1 MHNQKTN
8 TPNSILDV
16 KQYIFC
22 DFNDGLVLSDPRF
35 VKIFKSCQKALK
47 SFDLSFKK
55 DVPYFKMSLAR
66 CPHCGTRHVVKYGF
80 TKRTLVF
87 KEIGKTKVK
96 VQRYICKRC
105 SKTFQTD
112 LTSLVDKN
120 SNFTNELKSESE
132 HLISDYLGSLK
143 NVCKSFKK
151 FFGITVSHQ
160 TIENWLFVNENILEF
175 DLGRCS
181 GYYVFDVEWIKISGK
196 WKYRHTLLDSISN
209 CIVADAIYDTEDENT
224 VEKFLRESTANK
236 NKIAITTDLDK
247 KYASIIPKLGFKHQL
262 CIFHTKKSLNKQ
274 LKTFKDRNHISNEE
288 YQECHKQLKMI
299 KDLFDLNDYNEFKK
313 EVHSLINSKDDFH
326 PVIYKIIRKSI
337 FPRYKSFIHHLKD
350 KRIEKTSNKIENAFQ
365 KTMPKSRKR
374 TFKTKRGVLKRIYR
388 RDLIWNDN
396 RKKDFEN
403 QQSF

>member
-1 MHNQKTN
+1 MLNQKTN

-22 DFNDGLVLSDPRF
+22 DSNGRLVLSDPRF

-87 KEIGKTKVK
+87 KEIGKTNVK

-105 SKTFQTD
+105 DKTFQTD

-151 FFGITVSHQ
+151 FFGITISHQ

-181 GYYVFDVEWIKISGK
+181 GYYVFDVEWIKINGK

-209 CIVADAIYDTEDENT
+209 CIVADAIYDTEDETT

-262 CIFHTKKSLNKQ
+262 CIFHTKKS
-274 LKTFKDRNHISNEE
+274 
-288 YQECHKQLKMI
+288 
-299 KDLFDLNDYNEFKK
+299 
-313 EVHSLINSKDDFH
+313 
-326 PVIYKIIRKSI
+326 
-337 FPRYKSFIHHLKD
+337 
-350 KRIEKTSNKIENAFQ
+350 
-365 KTMPKSRKR
+365 
-374 TFKTKRGVLKRIYR
+374 
-388 RDLIWNDN
+388 
-396 RKKDFEN
+396 
-403 QQSF
+403 

>member
-1 MHNQKTN
+1 MPNQKTI
-8 TPNSILDV
+8 TPNSILEV
-16 KQYIFC
+16 KQYIFY
-22 DFNDGLVLSDPRF
+22 DSDDGFVLSDPRF
-35 VKIFKSCQKALK
+35 VKIFKSCREVLK

-55 DVPYFKMSLAR
+55 DVPYFKLSVAR
-66 CPHCGTRHVVKYGF
+66 CPYCGTRHVVKYGF
-80 TKRTLVF
+80 TNRTLIF

-105 SKTFQTD
+105 GKTFQTD

-151 FFGITVSHQ
+151 FFGISVSHQ

-181 GYYVFDVEWIKISGK
+181 GYYVFDVEWLKINGE
-196 WKYRHTLLDSISN
+196 WKYRHTLLDAISN
-209 CIVADAIYDTEDENT
+209 CIVADAIYDTEDETT
-224 VEKFLRESTANK
+224 VEKFLKESTANK
-236 NKIAITTDLDK
+236 NKKAITTDLDS
-247 KYASIIPKLGFKHQL
+247 KYPQIITKLGFKHQL
-262 CIFHTKKSLNKQ
+262 CIFHAKKSLNKQ
-274 LKTFKDRNHISNEE
+274 LKVFKDKFHLSEEE
-288 YQECHKQLKMI
+288 YEECHQQLKII
-299 KDLFDLNDYNEFKK
+299 KNLFDLNDYDEAEKELQSLIFRKNEF
-313 EVHSLINSKDDFH
+313 H
-326 PVIYKIIRKSI
+326 PAIYEIIRKSVS
-337 FPRYKSFIHHLKD
+337 PRYKSFIYHLKD

-374 TFKTKRGVLKRIYR
+374 IFKTTRGVLKRIYR

-396 RKKDFEN
+396 RKKDLEN

>member
-1 MHNQKTN
+1 M
-8 TPNSILDV
+8 
-16 KQYIFC
+16 
-22 DFNDGLVLSDPRF
+22 
-35 VKIFKSCQKALK
+35 K

-55 DVPYFKMSLAR
+55 DIPYFKMSLAR
-66 CPHCGTRHVVKYGF
+66 CPQCGTRHVVKYGF

-105 SKTFQTD
+105 DKTFQTD

-181 GYYVFDVEWIKISGK
+181 GYYVFDVEWIKINGK

-209 CIVADAIYDTEDENT
+209 CIVADAIYDTEDETT

-274 LKTFKDRNHISNEE
+274 LKTFKDKNRISDEE
-288 YQECHKQLKMI
+288 YQECHKQLKII
-299 KDLFDLNDYNEFKK
+299 KDLFDLNDYNEFKN
-313 EVHSLINSKDDFH
+313 EVQSLIYRKDDFH
-326 PVIYKIIRKSI
+326 PVIYKIIRKSVT
-337 FPRYKSFIHHLKD
+337 PRYKSFIYHLKD

>member
-1 MHNQKTN
+1 MPNQKKF
-8 TPNSILDV
+8 TPNSTLDV

-22 DFNDGLVLSDPRF
+22 DSDDGFFLSDPRF
-35 VKIFKSCQKALK
+35 VKIFKSCQEALK

-80 TKRTLVF
+80 TDRTLVF
-87 KEIGKTKVK
+87 KEIGKTMVK

-132 HLISDYLGSLK
+132 HLISDYLGSLR

-151 FFGITVSHQ
+151 FFGISVSHQ
-160 TIENWLFVNENILEF
+160 TIENWLFVNENVLEF

-181 GYYVFDVEWIKISGK
+181 GYYIFDVEWIKVNGN
-196 WKYRHTLLDSISN
+196 WKYRHTLLDAVSN
-209 CIVADAIYDTEDENT
+209 YIVADAIYDTEDETT
-224 VEKFLRESTANK
+224 VTKFLKESTVNK

-247 KYASIIPKLGFKHQL
+247 NYSLIIPKLGFKHQL
-262 CIFHTKKSLNKQ
+262 CIFHTKKSLNRQ
-274 LKTFKDRNHISNEE
+274 LKDFKDKYHLSNEE
-288 YQECHKQLKMI
+288 NEECQQQLQMI
-299 KDLFDLNDYNEFKK
+299 KNLFDLENYDEANKELQSLIYRENEF
-313 EVHSLINSKDDFH
+313 H
-326 PVIYKIIRKSI
+326 PIIYKIIRKSI
-337 FPRYKSFIHHLKD
+337 SPRYKNFIYHIKD
-350 KRIEKTSNKIENAFQ
+350 KKIEKTSNKLENAFQ

-374 TFKTKRGVLKRIYR
+374 TFKTTQGVLKRIYR
-388 RDLIWNDN
+388 RDLIWNEN
-396 RKKDFEN
+396 RKTDFEN

>member
-1 MHNQKTN
+1 MQNQKTI

-22 DFNDGLVLSDPRF
+22 DSNDGFVLSDPRF
-35 VKIFKSCQKALK
+35 VKIFKSCQKVLK

-66 CPHCGTRHVVKYGF
+66 CHYCGTRHVVKYGF

-87 KEIGKTKVK
+87 KDIGKTMVK
-96 VQRYICKRC
+96 VQRYICKCC

-120 SNFTNELKSESE
+120 SNFTNDLKSESE

-151 FFGITVSHQ
+151 FFGISVSHQ
-160 TIENWLFVNENILEF
+160 TIENWLFVNENVLEF
-175 DLGRCS
+175 DLGRCL
-181 GYYVFDVEWIKISGK
+181 GYYIFDVEWIKVNGN
-196 WKYRHTLLDSISN
+196 WKYRHTLLDSVSN
-209 CIVADAIYDTEDENT
+209 FIVADAIYDTENETT
-224 VEKFLRESTANK
+224 VTKFLKESTVNK

-247 KYASIIPKLGFKHQL
+247 NYSLIIPKLGFKHQL
-262 CIFHTKKSLNKQ
+262 CIFHTKKSLNRQ
-274 LKTFKDRNHISNEE
+274 LKYFKDKYHLSDEE
-288 YQECHKQLKMI
+288 YEECQQQLQNI
-299 KDLFDLNDYNEFKK
+299 KNLFDLENYDEANKELQSLIYRKNEF
-313 EVHSLINSKDDFH
+313 H
-326 PVIYKIIRKSI
+326 PIIYKIIRKSI
-337 FPRYKSFIHHLKD
+337 SSRYKNFIYHIKD
-350 KRIEKTSNKIENAFQ
+350 KKIEKTSNKLENAFQ

-374 TFKTKRGVLKRIYR
+374 TFKTTRGVLKRIYR
-388 RDLIWNDN
+388 RDLIWNEN
-396 RKKDFEN
+396 RKTDFEN